1 MKMPVDPAPILAALK
16 QRDAPGFHHALKRAI
31 RSLPLPLSA
40 LMQHG
45 SRPRDSSPEP
55 VILAVEDMGG
65 MVRIRFGLFFQSIDA
80 GCACEDDPT
89 PINDINE
96 YAELALILDMAG
108 HRAWLEPASSAT
120 AS

>member
-1 MKMPVDPAPILAALK
+1 
-16 QRDAPGFHHALKRAI
+16 
-31 RSLPLPLSA
+31 
-40 LMQHG
+40 
-45 SRPRDSSPEP
+45 
-55 VILAVEDMGG
+55 

-96 YAELALILDMAG
+96 YAELELILDMAG